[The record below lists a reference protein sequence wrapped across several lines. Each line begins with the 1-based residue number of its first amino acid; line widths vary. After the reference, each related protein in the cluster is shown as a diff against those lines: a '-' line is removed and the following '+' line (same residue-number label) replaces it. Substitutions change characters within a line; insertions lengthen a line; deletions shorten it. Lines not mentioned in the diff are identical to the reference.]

1 MWVSTRAQYG
11 MRALVEVAMSGTRPV
26 SLKTI
31 AQRQDLSQQYLE
43 QIFSHLR
50 RAGIVE
56 SVRGAHGG
64 YRLARPT
71 DEIDSLEVIE
81 LLEGSLAPVACLD
94 DNETCLRV
102 GHCSTESL
110 WRKVDN
116 AVRQVLGG
124 ITLADLVA
132 EREALPSFADRVHG
146 ADAQGQDAQGP
157 DAHRLPVYRPE
168 VV

>member
-11 MRALVEVAMSGTRPV
+11 MRALVEVALAGDTPV

-71 DEIDSLEVIE
+71 DQIDSLEVVE
-81 LLEGSLAPVACLD
+81 LLEGSVAPVACLD

-110 WRKVDN
+110 WRQVDL
-116 AVRQVLGG
+116 AVRQVLGTT
-124 ITLADLVA
+124 TLADLVA
-132 EREALPSFADRVHG
+132 ERRAIPEFINEG
-146 ADAQGQDAQGP
+146 G
-157 DAHRLPVYRPE
+157 HRLPVFTPE
-168 VV
+168 VL

>member
-11 MRALVEVAMSGTRPV
+11 MRALVEVALAEGAPV

-31 AQRQDLSQQYLE
+31 ALRQDLSHQYLE

-71 DEIDSLEVIE
+71 DKIDSLEVVE
-81 LLEGSLAPVACLD
+81 LLEGSVAPVACLD
-94 DNETCLRV
+94 EHDSCGRV
-102 GHCSTESL
+102 GNCSTESL
-110 WRKVDN
+110 WRKVDL

-124 ITLADLVA
+124 TTLADLVE
-132 EREALPSFADRVHG
+132 ERRGYPDFGHD
-146 ADAQGQDAQGP
+146 DAN
-157 DAHRLPVYRPE
+157 RLPLYTAE
-168 VV
+168 LS